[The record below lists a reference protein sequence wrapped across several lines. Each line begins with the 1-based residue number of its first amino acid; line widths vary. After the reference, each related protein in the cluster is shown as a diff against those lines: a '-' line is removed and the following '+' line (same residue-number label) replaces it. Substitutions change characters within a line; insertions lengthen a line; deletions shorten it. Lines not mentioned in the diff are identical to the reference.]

1 MTDNSKL
8 PLDGIRILDFTQAEM
23 GPISTL
29 MLADFGA
36 DVIKV
41 ERPGVGDLSR
51 HTVGGTSIEATNN
64 PTYVAMNRNKR
75 SMAIDTKSEA
85 GKQIIYELVKEMDVV
100 VNNYR
105 AGVMEKLGFSYE
117 KLKEINPRI
126 IFAAGTG
133 YGPVGPY
140 SDRPGQDMVAQAIT
154 GLMYETADPSIPQS
168 IYPTAIC
175 DYTTGMHLCQG
186 IMAALIG
193 RDKTGL
199 GRKVEVSLYDSMIAT
214 QLQEAAYWSKYKQVL
229 NWAAMPLAGHFEAKD
244 GPIVVIG
251 AFMPNPLKAMCA
263 ALEIDDLTIPY
274 PDMASQIKNKKIIQD
289 TLRKEIAKYTMAE
302 NLARFEGQDVLCS
315 QVRKLSEVMD
325 DPQTKINNMLIDI
338 DHPILGK
345 ITTLGCPVHFHDAP
359 VTVRVMS
366 PQLGE
371 HTEEILREYGLDGN
385 NGKSAK

>member
-1 MTDNSKL
+1 MTDTSNL
-8 PLDGIRILDFTQAEM
+8 PLDGVRVLDFTQAEQ
-23 GPISTL
+23 GPIGTL
-29 MLADFGA
+29 QLADFGA

-51 HTVGGTSIEATNN
+51 HTVGGTSLEATNN

-75 SMAIDTKSEA
+75 SMEIDTKSEA
-85 GKQIIYELVKEMDVV
+85 GKQIIYGLIKEMDVV
-100 VNNYR
+100 VNNFR
-105 AGVMEKLGFSYE
+105 PGVMDKLGFSYE

-126 IFAAGTG
+126 IYAAATG

-140 SDRPGQDMVAQAIT
+140 AERPGQDMLAQALT
-154 GLMYETADPSIPQS
+154 GVMAVPADPSIPSS
-168 IYPTAIC
+168 IYPTALC
-175 DYTTGMHLCQG
+175 DYTGGMHLCQG

-199 GRKVEVSLYDSMIAT
+199 GRKVDVCLYDSMIHT

-229 NWAAMPLAGHFEAKD
+229 NWAAMPLAIHAEAKD

-251 AFMPNPLKAMCA
+251 AFMPNPLQNMCA
-263 ALEIDDLTIPY
+263 ALEIDDLTVPY
-274 PDMASQIKNKKIIQD
+274 PDMASQIKNKALIQD
-289 TLRKEIAKYTMAE
+289 TLRKEIAKYTMDEA
-302 NLARFEGQDVLCS
+302 LARLEGQDVLCS
-315 QVRKLSEVMD
+315 KVRKLSEVMD

-345 ITTLGCPVHFHDAP
+345 ITTVGCPVHISDAP
-359 VTVRVMS
+359 VTTRIMA

-371 HTEEILREYGLDGN
+371 HTEEILSELGLAGN
-385 NGKSAK
+385 